1 MVFCHPLGP
10 WLVNGERDN
19 QDGRDR
25 RDPKAEGRGSK
36 FRTRQPLDRL
46 ARPAFLASLARIT
59 RYVSR
64 VARVTLAD

>member
-19 QDGRDR
+19 QDG